1 MEQHTYPTDLVQAQI
16 DYHRAYQ
23 ALAADP
29 YDSPT
34 ALRRRLLHLSAQVLF
49 HSYWARIGGRARL
62 EGLRRQARMLGQ
74 PPRHSR

>member
-29 YDSPT
+29 YGFHT
-34 ALRRRLLHLSAQVLF
+34 ERRRRLLHLSAQVLF
-49 HSYWARIGGRARL
+49 HPYWEKTGGRGRL
-62 EGLRRQARMLGQ
+62 EGLRRQARTLE
-74 PPRHSR
+74 PAPTA